1 MLYYVSLITSYP
13 VGRDIHLENYFIRQV
28 ISQGYW
34 NYNIPHAY
42 NAMLSDVMVGTFYSL
57 FCGMSSTSVL
67 KVIYPALFA
76 FVPLGLFL
84 IWKDQTNEE
93 MSFLSAILFISYFGF
108 YFEITQVPR
117 QEIAEIFLISFLL
130 LITKKTNIIKIKKVF
145 LIVIFLVGIA
155 VSHYGTSYI
164 LMMLLVGAYLLN
176 VFKIKKMKTANKN
189 FNSESALNLNLVIY
203 TFTIV
208 LSWYLFIGGSIN
220 FDALINIFQQISG
233 SLQEF
238 LDPYSV
244 EGLNFIVSQKSFTHN
259 ITKVIYLVVNFLISV
274 GFFVSFK
281 KDYLKRNFSLEL
293 NFNQDYES
301 FSIFSYTILL
311 VSLAIPYTSTQIG
324 TPRLYHISLIFLA
337 PYFTIGF
344 IFLIRV
350 LSKKLNKIK
359 NDKVVI
365 VIFLSILFWFSTGL
379 IYEVTNDDPTSISLN
394 TSIVHPKFHFKQTE
408 AFSSQWLSLNKK
420 NDSDV
425 FADENGRFILYDFIY
440 GDYKDVKIFTNETYE
455 VDSGSYIFLDYL
467 NVKFDEVVFMKRT
480 PTDFYREYPSL
491 KESPFYLNFIK
502 KSNKVY
508 ENSESEI
515 YYVSGGYGG

>member
-1 MLYYVSLITSYP
+1 
-13 VGRDIHLENYFIRQV
+13 
-28 ISQGYW
+28 
-34 NYNIPHAY
+34 
-42 NAMLSDVMVGTFYSL
+42 
-57 FCGMSSTSVL
+57 
-67 KVIYPALFA
+67 
-76 FVPLGLFL
+76 
-84 IWKDQTNEE
+84 
-93 MSFLSAILFISYFGF
+93 
-108 YFEITQVPR
+108 
-117 QEIAEIFLISFLL
+117 
-130 LITKKTNIIKIKKVF
+130 
-145 LIVIFLVGIA
+145 
-155 VSHYGTSYI
+155 
-164 LMMLLVGAYLLN
+164 
-176 VFKIKKMKTANKN
+176 
-189 FNSESALNLNLVIY
+189 
-203 TFTIV
+203 
-208 LSWYLFIGGSIN
+208 
-220 FDALINIFQQISG
+220 
-233 SLQEF
+233 
-238 LDPYSV
+238 
-244 EGLNFIVSQKSFTHN
+244 
-259 ITKVIYLVVNFLISV
+259 
-274 GFFVSFK
+274 
-281 KDYLKRNFSLEL
+281 
-293 NFNQDYES
+293 
-301 FSIFSYTILL
+301 
-311 VSLAIPYTSTQIG
+311 
-324 TPRLYHISLIFLA
+324 
-337 PYFTIGF
+337 
-344 IFLIRV
+344 
-350 LSKKLNKIK
+350 LNKIK